1 MTPIAD
7 GVDES
12 GLAALIERS
21 SELKHDLVEFAYT
34 PRLRPHLMRRLQE
47 AADDDEELDEGE
59 ELGEGELIEV
69 VDRFVLEGRLP
80 GGKTV
85 LNLFL
90 ASRRDLS
97 VADGEMV
104 RSWGDFVEGLFENR
118 GMDGDAVI
126 FLNLLDDLKY
136 RVYSNMGPAVLR
148 RLPKRGFV
156 YVRLVPVRPGTPAW
170 LVSGMMR
177 TFARSDA
184 AKVAQVAIQLAANA
198 PERVFRNPEKVEQG
212 WKMMREDRA
221 AFVGFFGTDE
231 LVLPPTEAAERM
243 RAYYRH
249 RQETQ
254 LAAQSKRGRPH
265 NIPDLS
271 EVGILPPEMEH
282 SDTVGLIY
290 DEVDGLNYYDDY
302 GMLRD
307 LFADPGL
314 AADRR
319 YASVLRGY
327 LASDTIGP
335 LPFRRL
341 VAAYPSTADAVF
353 RKILRKPTFTWAEH
367 GEALLRR
374 RKPWYYESEPRPGI
388 SVIGDRLAELTG
400 HQKA

>member
-1 MTPIAD
+1 M
-7 GVDES
+7 
-12 GLAALIERS
+12 
-21 SELKHDLVEFAYT
+21 
-34 PRLRPHLMRRLQE
+34 
-47 AADDDEELDEGE
+47 
-59 ELGEGELIEV
+59 
-69 VDRFVLEGRLP
+69 
-80 GGKTV
+80 

-90 ASRRDLS
+90 ASLWDLS
-97 VADGEMV
+97 VADGEMA
-104 RSWGDFVEGLFENR
+104 RAWGGFVEGLFENR

-136 RVYSNMGPAVLR
+136 RVKLQHGTRSLR

-231 LVLPPTEAAERM
+231 LVLPPAEAAERM

-271 EVGILPPEMEH
+271 ESASSRLRRRQ
-282 SDTVGLIY
+282 SDTSAASTTRSTDSTTTTTTTGCCGTCSRTRASCRPALRKRAARVPGVGHHRPAP
-290 DEVDGLNYYDDY
+290 V
-302 GMLRD
+302 
-307 LFADPGL
+307 
-314 AADRR
+314 
-319 YASVLRGY
+319 
-327 LASDTIGP
+327 
-335 LPFRRL
+335 RRL
-341 VAAYPSTADAVF
+341 VAANRQP
-353 RKILRKPTFTWAEH
+353 PTPLPQDPAQAHLHLGRH
-367 GEALLRR
+367 GEALLRKA
-374 RKPWYYESEPRPGI
+374 KPWTNEERSRAPDPRSSAI
-388 SVIGDRLAELTG
+388 DSRATAIR
-400 HQKA
+400 KA